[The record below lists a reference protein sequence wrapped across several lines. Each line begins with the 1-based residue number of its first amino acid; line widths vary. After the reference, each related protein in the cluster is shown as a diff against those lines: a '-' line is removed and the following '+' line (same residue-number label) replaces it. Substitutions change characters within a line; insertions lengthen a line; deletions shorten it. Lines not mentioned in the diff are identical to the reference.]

1 MSASHSKL
9 SLYDLSVE
17 GMMIRDALLENEGE
31 ITPEIEQ
38 RIDALMEAAPERIE
52 AAAMVV
58 RTLEASEAACAAEAD
73 RFARRAKSLADNA
86 ARLKERMAWVV
97 DAAFNGKVRTDRF
110 TVWTQAAPEH
120 VAFDVAEGH
129 TIDEVESADASL
141 VRVKKDLDKIAL
153 KEKFKAG
160 QALPAAISF
169 TRSEG
174 KRYVRIK

>member
-1 MSASHSKL
+1 MSAGHSKL
-9 SLYDLSVE
+9 SLYELSVE
-17 GMMIRDALLENEGE
+17 GAMIRDALLEAEGE

-38 RIDALMEAAPERIE
+38 RIDALMQAAPERVE

-58 RTLEASEAACAAEAD
+58 RTLEASESACAAEAD

-97 DAAFNGKVRTDRF
+97 DAAFNGKVRTDKF
-110 TVWTQAAPEH
+110 TVWTQAAPDH

-129 TIDEVESADASL
+129 SIDEVESADSSL
-141 VRVKKDLDKIAL
+141 VRIKKELDKIAL
-153 KEKFKAG
+153 KEKFKSE
-160 QALPAAISF
+160 QPLPTAVAFSV
-169 TRSEG
+169 TPG